1 MIEPVVDAF
10 TVGVG
15 GDTGAVASLGW
26 VTPAP
31 GRARRVMRTVSF
43 FRGTEEVF
51 GVDVFSGS
59 LMAVNKI
66 LDFSLYLASRAA
78 SRQYLSPVVARFIIW
93 AAAGEVLPQA
103 SGRCLRRASFRRQ
116 CAPRAVSMRRAS
128 APASIPWRVSNDPTR
143 TPGCSPSE
151 RRPDAQKGGLPR
163 AVRTV
168 RTPHD
173 NGSHKSGSIPCW
185 RRESTHQASLTLILH
200 ARASTR

>member
-43 FRGTEEVF
+43 FSGTEEVF

-78 SRQYLSPVVARFIIW
+78 SRQYLSPVVARFIIGP
-93 AAAGEVLPQA
+93 AADGVR
-103 SGRCLRRASFRRQ
+103 SGGAT
-116 CAPRAVSMRRAS
+116 A
-128 APASIPWRVSNDPTR
+128 
-143 TPGCSPSE
+143 
-151 RRPDAQKGGLPR
+151 
-163 AVRTV
+163 
-168 RTPHD
+168 
-173 NGSHKSGSIPCW
+173 
-185 RRESTHQASLTLILH
+185 ASLRPVSADNAH
-200 ARASTR
+200 PGRSP